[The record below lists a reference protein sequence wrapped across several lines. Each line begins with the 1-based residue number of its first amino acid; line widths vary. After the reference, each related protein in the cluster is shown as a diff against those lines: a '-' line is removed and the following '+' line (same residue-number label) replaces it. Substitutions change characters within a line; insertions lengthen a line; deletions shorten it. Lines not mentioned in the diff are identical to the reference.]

1 MMGSGTTGA
10 AAIKLKRKFIGIE
23 IDSDRFRIAKSR
35 LANVDDNN
43 NSNNE
48 GQCKSRCFHDGGS

>member
-1 MMGSGTTGA
+1 MMGSGAAGA

-23 IDSDRFRIAKSR
+23 IDSDRFQIAKSR
-35 LANVDDNN
+35 LANVDNN

-48 GQCKSRCFHDGGS
+48 I

>member
-1 MMGSGTTGA
+1 MMGAGTAEA

-23 IDSDRFRIAKSR
+23 IDSDRFQIAKSR
-35 LANVDDNN
+35 LANVDDTI

-48 GQCKSRCFHDGGS
+48 I

>member
-1 MMGSGTTGA
+1 MGSGTAGA

-23 IDSDRFRIAKSR
+23 IDSDRFQIAKSK
-35 LANVDDNN
+35 LAKVDDDN

-48 GQCKSRCFHDGGS
+48 IQCNSSSFHDGDS